1 MTDLFG
7 DSAVSWPLVKLDD
20 VCQIIMGQAPEGDSY
35 NELGNGLQLIAGA
48 GDFGEMTPLPKKFT
62 TSPSK
67 ISDIGDLILC
77 IRATIGDVNWS
88 DKKYCLGRG
97 VAGLRPKPTKL
108 DKNYL
113 WHFINTNKDS
123 LASKGTGSTFKQ
135 VSSIHIKEWQ
145 IPLPP
150 LAEQKRIAAILDKAD
165 AIRRKRQQAI
175 KLADEFLRSVFLDMF
190 GDPVSNPKGW
200 PCLKLESL
208 VSKPITYGILK
219 PEEFVPNGIPML
231 RIQDLTQ
238 GIIDTASEF
247 HLVSEKLS
255 CQYKR
260 TILEGGEIVIS
271 LVGSIG
277 IVARVPYELH
287 GANVHRNLGVIQLK
301 DSSIAE
307 YITSFMQL
315 PQFMQILERV
325 SKGGV
330 HKLLNLADVKE
341 IEIPMPTLD
350 VIEKYTEIKLH
361 LKGLVTKCES
371 AKKELIF
378 ESLSQKAFSGQL

>member
-1 MTDLFG
+1 MSSSLGSLVDIRGGGTPSKAVPEYWGGGIPWASVKDFKSTEISTTADSITLEAIKNSATHLIPAGSIIVPTRMALGKVAVNTVDIAINQDLKALIVK
-7 DSAVSWPLVKLDD
+7 DANKLDQRYLLRFLESKSDFLESQGKGATVKGITLD
-20 VCQIIMGQAPEGDSY
+20 V
-35 NELGNGLQLIAGA
+35 LR
-48 GDFGEMTPLPKKFT
+48 
-62 TSPSK
+62 
-67 ISDIGDLILC
+67 DL
-77 IRATIGDVNWS
+77 
-88 DKKYCLGRG
+88 
-97 VAGLRPKPTKL
+97 
-108 DKNYL
+108 
-113 WHFINTNKDS
+113 
-123 LASKGTGSTFKQ
+123 
-135 VSSIHIKEWQ
+135 E

-200 PCLKLESL
+200 PCLKLENL

>member
-1 MTDLFG
+1 VSSSLGSLVDIRGGGTPSKAVPEYWGGGIPWASVKDFKSTEISTTADSITLEAIKNSATHLIPAGSIIVPTRMALGKVAVNTVDIAINQDLKALIVK
-7 DSAVSWPLVKLDD
+7 DANKLDQRYLLRFLESKSDFLESQGKGATVKGITLD
-20 VCQIIMGQAPEGDSY
+20 V
-35 NELGNGLQLIAGA
+35 LR
-48 GDFGEMTPLPKKFT
+48 
-62 TSPSK
+62 
-67 ISDIGDLILC
+67 DL
-77 IRATIGDVNWS
+77 
-88 DKKYCLGRG
+88 
-97 VAGLRPKPTKL
+97 
-108 DKNYL
+108 
-113 WHFINTNKDS
+113 
-123 LASKGTGSTFKQ
+123 
-135 VSSIHIKEWQ
+135 E

-200 PCLKLESL
+200 PCLKLENL

>member
-1 MTDLFG
+1 MSSSLGSLVDIRGGGTPSKAVPEYWGGGIPWASVKDFKSTEISTTADSITLEAIKNSATHLIPAGSIIVPTRMALGKVAVNTVDIAINQDLKALIVK
-7 DSAVSWPLVKLDD
+7 DANKLDQRYLLRFLESKSDFLESQGKGATVKGITLD
-20 VCQIIMGQAPEGDSY
+20 V
-35 NELGNGLQLIAGA
+35 LR
-48 GDFGEMTPLPKKFT
+48 
-62 TSPSK
+62 
-67 ISDIGDLILC
+67 DL
-77 IRATIGDVNWS
+77 
-88 DKKYCLGRG
+88 
-97 VAGLRPKPTKL
+97 
-108 DKNYL
+108 
-113 WHFINTNKDS
+113 
-123 LASKGTGSTFKQ
+123 
-135 VSSIHIKEWQ
+135 E

-150 LAEQKRIAAILDKAD
+150 LAEQKRIASILDKAD

>member
-1 MTDLFG
+1 MSSSLGSLVDIRGGGTPSKAVPEYWGGGIPWASVKDFKSTEISTTADSITLEAIKNSATHLIPAGSIIVPTRMALGKVAVNTVDIAINQDLKALIVK
-7 DSAVSWPLVKLDD
+7 DANKLDQRYLLRFLESKSDFLESQGKGATVKGITLD
-20 VCQIIMGQAPEGDSY
+20 V
-35 NELGNGLQLIAGA
+35 LR
-48 GDFGEMTPLPKKFT
+48 
-62 TSPSK
+62 
-67 ISDIGDLILC
+67 DL
-77 IRATIGDVNWS
+77 
-88 DKKYCLGRG
+88 
-97 VAGLRPKPTKL
+97 
-108 DKNYL
+108 
-113 WHFINTNKDS
+113 
-123 LASKGTGSTFKQ
+123 
-135 VSSIHIKEWQ
+135 E

>member
-1 MTDLFG
+1 MN
-7 DSAVSWPLVKLDD
+7 WPLVKIGDF
-20 VCQIIMGQAPEGDSY
+20 CITGSGGTPSRAKSEYFEGDIPWIKS
-35 NELGNGLQLIAGA
+35 
-48 GDFGEMTPLPKKFT
+48 
-62 TSPSK
+62 
-67 ISDIGDLILC
+67 GDLRENIVMNATEFISKEAVKNSSAKMVAKGSILLAMYGATVGRMALLGIDATTNQAIC
-77 IRATIGDVNWS
+77 NITPDSNIAFTKYVYYALLSKVPEFLKSAVGGAQPNISQGIIRET
-88 DKKYCLGRG
+88 
-97 VAGLRPKPTKL
+97 
-108 DKNYL
+108 
-113 WHFINTNKDS
+113 
-123 LASKGTGSTFKQ
+123 
-135 VSSIHIKEWQ
+135 Q

-175 KLADEFLRSVFLDMF
+175 KLADDFLRSVFLDMF

>member
-1 MTDLFG
+1 MN
-7 DSAVSWPLVKLDD
+7 WPLVKIGDF
-20 VCQIIMGQAPEGDSY
+20 CITGSGGTPSRAKSEYFEGDIPWIKS
-35 NELGNGLQLIAGA
+35 
-48 GDFGEMTPLPKKFT
+48 
-62 TSPSK
+62 
-67 ISDIGDLILC
+67 GDLRENIVMNATEFISKEAVKNSSAKMVAKGSILLAMYGATVGRMALLGIDATTNQAIC
-77 IRATIGDVNWS
+77 NITPDSNIAFTKYVYYALLSKVPEFLKSAVGGAQPNISQGIIREI
-88 DKKYCLGRG
+88 
-97 VAGLRPKPTKL
+97 
-108 DKNYL
+108 
-113 WHFINTNKDS
+113 
-123 LASKGTGSTFKQ
+123 
-135 VSSIHIKEWQ
+135 Q

-175 KLADEFLRSVFLDMF
+175 KLADDFLRSVFLDMF